1 MWTMIKRFFQFR
13 MNQKLARG
21 TARSLGLG
29 KLAGIVGLIAGVQ
42 AIRRH
47 RYH

>member
-1 MWTMIKRFFQFR
+1 MWSMLKRFLQFR
-13 MNQKLARG
+13 MSQKMARG
-21 TARSLGLG
+21 TARSLGFG